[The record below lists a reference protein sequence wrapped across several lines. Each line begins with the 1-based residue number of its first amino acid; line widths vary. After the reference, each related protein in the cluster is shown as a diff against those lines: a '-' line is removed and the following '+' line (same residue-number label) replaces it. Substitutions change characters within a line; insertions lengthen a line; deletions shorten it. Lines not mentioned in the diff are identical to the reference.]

1 MQQDPIDTL
10 SINTIRLL
18 AADMVEKAG
27 SGHPG
32 MPMGAA
38 PMAYVLWTKIMK
50 HNPRDPHWLNR
61 DRFVLSAGHGS
72 ALLYSLL
79 HLCGYELTMED
90 LQQFR
95 QWQSRTPGHPEYRH
109 TPGVEMTTG
118 PLGQGIATAVGMAV
132 AERFSAERLNRQS
145 FNIIDYHTYVI
156 CGDGDLM
163 EGISSEAAS
172 IAGHLKL
179 EKLICLYDDNRISI
193 EGPTSLAFTENVGKR
208 FEAFGWNVL
217 DVDGNDPEAVEE
229 ALREVRKGTG
239 KPNLIRA
246 TTNIGYG
253 SPNKQDNA
261 ASHGSPL
268 GKEEL
273 AMVRKKFGFP
283 EDESFVIPEAVTAH
297 MRAIS
302 DKGEQSQAEWTTL
315 WEAYSQ
321 AHPDLATQINDL
333 INKRLPDS
341 WQTLLPEFNP
351 EEQLATRQALNKIL
365 HALIGKIPFLAGGS
379 ADLAPSNGT
388 AVKNAED
395 FNPDNYGGTNFH
407 FGVREH
413 AMGAIINGMALS
425 GMLKPYG
432 ATFLVFADY
441 MKPALRLA
449 ALMQIPST
457 FIFTHDSI
465 AVGEDGPTHQP
476 IEQLVMLRSIP
487 GMTVIRPAD
496 ANETKAAWKYIMTAQ
511 TPVSLIL
518 SRQAL
523 PILDSS
529 LYPSE
534 EGTARGGYILADW
547 GNASG
552 SGSKPVILIA
562 TGAEVHLA
570 VQAQQQ
576 LEEEGIPARVISMP
590 SVELFL
596 QQPEEYREEVLPTSI
611 RRRVVIEAASTIGWH
626 RFITEE
632 GTIVGIDRFGSS
644 APGSRVLK
652 EYGFTAEHIVATV
665 KTLL

>member
-10 SINTIRLL
+10 AINTIRLL

-50 HNPRDPHWLNR
+50 HNPRNPEWINR

-72 ALLYSLL
+72 ALLYALL
-79 HLCGYELTMED
+79 HLCGYDLTMED

-109 TPGVEMTTG
+109 TPGVETTTG
-118 PLGQGIATAVGMAV
+118 PLGQGFSNAVGMAA
-132 AERFSAERLNRQS
+132 AERFSADRLNRQH

-172 IAGHLKL
+172 IAGHLRL
-179 EKLICLYDDNRISI
+179 EKLICLYDSNRISI
-193 EGPTSLAFTENVGKR
+193 EGSTSLAFTENVGKR
-208 FEAFGWNVL
+208 FEAFGWHVME
-217 DVDGNDPEAVEE
+217 VDGNDPEAIEQ
-229 ALREVRKGTG
+229 ALRDAGKGSG
-239 KPNLIRA
+239 KPNMIIAR
-246 TTNIGYG
+246 TNIGYG
-253 SPNKQDNA
+253 SPNKQDSA
-261 ASHGSPL
+261 SSHGSPL
-268 GKEEL
+268 GREEL

-283 EDESFVIPEAVTAH
+283 EDRSFVIPETVAAH
-297 MRAIS
+297 MSGVAEKGAQNEAAWAELREAYNETHPELAAQIS
-302 DKGEQSQAEWTTL
+302 DIL
-315 WEAYSQ
+315 
-321 AHPDLATQINDL
+321 N
-333 INKRLPDS
+333 NRLPEA
-341 WQTLLPEFNP
+341 WQTLLPEFKP
-351 EEQLATRQALNKIL
+351 EEELATRQASHKIL

-379 ADLAPSNGT
+379 ADLAPSTGT
-388 AVKNAED
+388 ALAGAVD
-395 FNPDNYGGTNFH
+395 FNSEDYGGTNFR

-476 IEQLVMLRSIP
+476 IEHLVMLRSIP

-496 ANETKAAWKYIMTAQ
+496 ANETKAAWKIILTASK
-511 TPVSLIL
+511 PVSLIL

-523 PILDSS
+523 PVLDSS

-534 EGTARGGYILADW
+534 EGTQKGGYILSEW

-570 VQAQQQ
+570 LEAQQQ
-576 LEEEGIPARVISMP
+576 LEEEGIPARVVSMP
-590 SVELFL
+590 SVELFE
-596 QQPEEYREEVLPTSI
+596 QQPEEYRQEILPSSI
-611 RRRVVIEAASTIGWH
+611 RKRVVIEAASPIGWH

-632 GTIVGIDRFGSS
+632 GTILGIDRFGSS
-644 APGSRVLK
+644 APGNRVLE
-652 EYGFTAEHIVATV
+652 EYGFTAGHVVEAA
-665 KTLL
+665 KNLL

>member
-1 MQQDPIDTL
+1 
-10 SINTIRLL
+10 
-18 AADMVEKAG
+18 
-27 SGHPG
+27 
-32 MPMGAA
+32 
-38 PMAYVLWTKIMK
+38 
-50 HNPRDPHWLNR
+50 
-61 DRFVLSAGHGS
+61 
-72 ALLYSLL
+72 
-79 HLCGYELTMED
+79 
-90 LQQFR
+90 
-95 QWQSRTPGHPEYRH
+95 
-109 TPGVEMTTG
+109 
-118 PLGQGIATAVGMAV
+118 
-132 AERFSAERLNRQS
+132 
-145 FNIIDYHTYVI
+145 
-156 CGDGDLM
+156 
-163 EGISSEAAS
+163 
-172 IAGHLKL
+172 
-179 EKLICLYDDNRISI
+179 
-193 EGPTSLAFTENVGKR
+193 
-208 FEAFGWNVL
+208 
-217 DVDGNDPEAVEE
+217 
-229 ALREVRKGTG
+229 
-239 KPNLIRA
+239 
-246 TTNIGYG
+246 
-253 SPNKQDNA
+253 
-261 ASHGSPL
+261 
-268 GKEEL
+268 
-273 AMVRKKFGFP
+273 MVRKKFSFP
-283 EDESFVIPEAVTAH
+283 EDESFVIPEPVAAH
-297 MRAIS
+297 MHAIS

-321 AHPDLATQINDL
+321 AHPDLASQINDL
-333 INKRLPDS
+333 INNRLPDS

-596 QQPEEYREEVLPTSI
+596 HQPEEYREEVLPTSI

-644 APGSRVLK
+644 APGSKVLK

-665 KTLL
+665 KNLL